1 MVNSNSILLSIKK
14 MLGIEPSNQD
24 FDPELIIHINGSIA
38 YLDSIGVNGN
48 HAKPYAI
55 SGEDETWDDFD
66 PDLVDDVKQL
76 IYLRTRLLF
85 DPPNVGSVQ
94 NSFQEAIKELT
105 WRINVRRE
113 DKEWTN
119 TDPTT

>member
-1 MVNSNSILLSIKK
+1 MVNSKSILLSIKK
-14 MLGIEPSNQD
+14 MLGIEPSNKD

-48 HAKPYAI
+48 HTKPYTI

-66 PDLVDDVKQL
+66 PDLVDDAKQL

-113 DKEWTN
+113 DKEWIN
-119 TDPTT
+119 PDPST